1 MSVVEEKLLNRN
13 SLILILVALIALRF
27 AVLPLLDWQQS
38 RISEIRTKQVQL
50 GKTIDLVN
58 SQRTYQQLAA
68 ELNAEKD
75 KLAPLFYVDSDG
87 ARLQIQKDIEQ
98 VFGNYN
104 VPIER
109 FNWVLDDRA
118 DSGLRTLRVLV
129 GFNGQWDA
137 VMKVL
142 LDMSNHSKIARQVE
156 WRQSLTKNRESDVGR
171 SRGHVTLEF
180 YAFNN
185 LQQGILEAQNV
196 GGGEVMKSEFMRR

>member
-1 MSVVEEKLLNRN
+1 MSLLEDKLLNRN
-13 SLILILVALIALRF
+13 RLIFILVALIALRF

-58 SQRTYQQLAA
+58 SQRTYHQLAV

-98 VFGNYN
+98 VFGNHN

-129 GFNGQWDA
+129 GFNGQLVS

-142 LDMSNHSKIARQVE
+142 LDISKHERISRQVE
-156 WRQSLTKNRESDVGR
+156 WRQYLTKSRENDVGQ
-171 SRGHVTLEF
+171 SKGHVTLEF
-180 YAFNN
+180 YAFTN
-185 LQQGILEAQNV
+185 LRQPLGPVQQLEP
-196 GGGEVMKSEFMRR
+196 KLKRP